1 MMKLAISSDHR
12 GTKLVKS
19 IIIMLNEISDFSLP
33 EQHVEILDYS
43 PKRDES
49 VDYPDYAAKVAKTVS
64 ANHADK
70 GVLICGSGIGMSI
83 AANKFKNIRAALV
96 YNEKT
101 AKMCRKHNDANI
113 LCLGADMIDEKLAQK
128 LVQIFLETKFEGDR
142 HKRRTDKISKFESI

>member
-1 MMKLAISSDHR
+1 MKLAISSDHR
-12 GTKLVKS
+12 GIKLVKS
-19 IIIMLNEISDFSLP
+19 IIMMLNELSDFSLP
-33 EQHVEILDYS
+33 DQHIEILDYS
-43 PKRDES
+43 PKKDTS

-70 GVLICGSGIGMSI
+70 GILVCGSGIGMSI
-83 AANKFKNIRAALV
+83 CANKFKNVRAALV

-113 LCLGADMIDEKLAQK
+113 LCLGADMTEKQLALK

-142 HKRRTDKISKFESI
+142 HKRRIDKINKFDCT